1 MTDVVPG
8 EEFCAVC
15 LDKTPSHTLQ
25 PCQHKLFCKDCAPRL
40 ARCALCRAS
49 IESIT
54 HTLTAEVL
62 IIEHVKTDRSLLVR
76 IGNKT
81 NQSVVWH
88 WMNGLPFKSLRM
100 STDGRDLFS
109 YQLQIG
115 HTEWH
120 TDEKVVRD
128 WTAGGIGFFSQTT
141 STHVNLS
148 RRYADRVCCG
158 N

>member
-15 LDKTPSHTLQ
+15 LDKPPSHTLQ
-25 PCQHKLFCKDCAPRL
+25 PCQHKLFCINCAPKL
-40 ARCALCRAS
+40 ARCPLCRAS

-54 HTLTAEVL
+54 DTLTAEL
-62 IIEHVKTDRSLLVR
+62 LFIEHVKIDRSSLVR

-109 YQLQIG
+109 YQLCIG
-115 HTEWH
+115 HTEW
-120 TDEKVVRD
+120 DGEKVVRD
-128 WTAGGIGFFSQTT
+128 WTAGGIGFCSQTT
-141 STHVNLS
+141 STHVNLT